1 MDKNEID
8 IKSLALKMKM
18 RRFTMKSVAI
28 TGYYDASNA
37 SIAFIDPSEYVW
49 HVSNRYGTIL
59 SIGVEENSKY
69 YAWMKEVSKRKTTK
83 DLHERYR
90 AVLVEGIDYAMIF
103 DWLAC
108 AAKNYGFLSLC
119 KISNFTEDEKRIF
132 TDFFLQSDSP
142 ETIIVQ
148 FELYANPNDKDV
160 RV

>member
-90 AVLVEGIDYAMIF
+90 AVLVEGIDYAHAGR
-103 DWLAC
+103 DGENSC
-108 AAKNYGFLSLC
+108 KNTC
-119 KISNFTEDEKRIF
+119 KDALGLNVSSAQI
-132 TDFFLQSDSP
+132 P
-142 ETIIVQ
+142 V
-148 FELYANPNDKDV
+148 
-160 RV
+160 